1 MHLYTNIH
9 SAYLGCLQEVRDNY
23 GFKSAPRGL
32 PIREILDHAF
42 VITKPTA
49 DAILTHDVERN
60 AVIQA
65 YTDKEKA
72 LYESGTN
79 QVQDFAKAS
88 KFWNH
93 LANKDGTVNSAYGY
107 LLFKNKSH
115 FNENFET
122 EYIEVPAFKGELG
135 NVFRHEAKKRTP
147 WEWAV
152 DSLKADKDTRQAVIR
167 FNLPEHAFFGNK
179 DFPCTMHGIFMI
191 RDDKLYLTINMRS
204 NDLVKGLVYDLPWF
218 CGLMDKML
226 DDLYSTYPN
235 LTKGTYKHIVHSMH
249 IYEKDLDVVN
259 KMLGD
264 A

>member
-1 MHLYTNIH
+1 MDIYGDIH
-9 SAYLGCLQEVRDNY
+9 EAYLGCLKQVRDNY

-32 PIREILDHAF
+32 PIREILNYAF
-42 VITKPTA
+42 VVRRPTSESIVTS
-49 DAILTHDVERN
+49 DLERN
-60 AVIQA
+60 KVIQS
-65 YTDKEKA
+65 YTEKEKA

-79 QVQDFAKAS
+79 RVEDFAKAS

-107 LLFKNKSH
+107 LLFKNKSQ
-115 FNENFET
+115 FNEEFEQ
-122 EYIEVPAFKGELG
+122 EYDEVHAFNDGS
-135 NVFRHEAKKRTP
+135 NVFKHVPKKRTP

-152 DSLKADKDTRQAVIR
+152 ESLKSDKDTRQAIIR
-167 FNLPEHAFFGNK
+167 FSLPSHAFVGNK

-218 CGLMDKML
+218 CSLMDKML
-226 DDLYSTYPN
+226 DELKDTYPE
-235 LTKGTYKHIVHSMH
+235 LKKGSYTHLVHSLH

-259 KMLGD
+259 KMLGE
-264 A
+264 